1 MRYASAAPLVV
12 LVLGVGAA
20 TAPSVA
26 SQPSLVAPSPLVTE
40 LRGFATRYHTN
51 PARLDTL
58 RDELA
63 RAVQTDSRVET
74 RLALAEVSFIWGDVR
89 AATRDQKLAAY
100 DQGREAA
107 RRAVELEPKNT
118 LAHLFFAINTAR
130 WGQTNGIVRSITL
143 LPTVKEEIRIMLELD
158 PSRPTVYALAGNVY
172 LEVPRLLGGDLER
185 AEAMFRKGL
194 ELDPRF
200 TGNRVGLAKV
210 LIKQGRTPEARR
222 ELETVLAEPAPTN
235 PAEWTLKD
243 AKDARALLASL

>member
-1 MRYASAAPLVV
+1 M
-12 LVLGVGAA
+12 
-20 TAPSVA
+20 
-26 SQPSLVAPSPLVTE
+26 
-40 LRGFATRYHTN
+40 
-51 PARLDTL
+51 
-58 RDELA
+58 
-63 RAVQTDSRVET
+63 
-74 RLALAEVSFIWGDVR
+74 R

-107 RRAVELEPKNT
+107 RRAVELEPKNA

-143 LPTVKEEIRIMLELD
+143 L

-185 AEAMFRKGL
+185 AESMFRKGL

>member
-1 MRYASAAPLVV
+1 MR
-12 LVLGVGAA
+12 AA
-20 TAPSVA
+20 TAFVVLLGTGAALPRA
-26 SQPSLVAPSPLVTE
+26 GAPQAAAAPSPLVAE
-40 LRGFATRYHTN
+40 LRGLATRYHTN

-58 RDELA
+58 REELA
-63 RAVQTDSRVET
+63 RAVQTDARAET
-74 RLALAEVSFIWGDVR
+74 RLALAEIAFIWGDVR
-89 AATRDQKLAAY
+89 AATREQKLEAY

-107 RRAVELEPKNT
+107 RRVVEREPKNT

-158 PSRPTVYALAGNVY
+158 PRRPTIYALAGNVY

-210 LIKQGRTPEARR
+210 LVKQGRAAEARR
-222 ELETVLAEPAPTN
+222 ELETVLAEAAPTN
-235 PAEWTLKD
+235 PAEWTMKD

>member
-1 MRYASAAPLVV
+1 VRHVRAAGVV
-12 LVLGVGAA
+12 LLAGSIVTV
-20 TAPSVA
+20 PSVVA
-26 SQPSLVAPSPLVTE
+26 QTAPSPLVAE
-40 LRGFATRYHTN
+40 LRAFATRYHTN

-58 RDELA
+58 RDELV

-89 AATRDQKLAAY
+89 ATTREQKLQAY

-107 RRAVELEPKNT
+107 RRVVELEPKNT

-143 LPTVKEEIRIMLELD
+143 LPTVKEEIRTLLELD
-158 PSRPTVYALAGNVY
+158 PRRPTVYALAGNVS
-172 LEVPRLLGGDLER
+172 LEVPRLLGGDLEH

-210 LIKQGRTPEARR
+210 LIKQGRIPEARR
-222 ELETVLAEPAPTN
+222 ELETVLAETAPTN